1 MSEELIIPFNIKEP
15 QKRNTKLESAVTI
28 DKIMELPSYQLGT
41 PIWGVSIHYY
51 HRQAEVVFL
60 GQVTKDMITSRLSS
74 KVIFLLNKDSYVQDL
89 LSLCLEI
96 LFHMQRLRLVI

>member
-41 PIWGVSIHYY
+41 PIWGVSTDK
-51 HRQAEVVFL
+51 L
-60 GQVTKDMITSRLSS
+60 K
-74 KVIFLLNKDSYVQDL
+74 
-89 LSLCLEI
+89 
-96 LFHMQRLRLVI
+96 